1 MQLADG
7 LSSVSGPLKIL
18 KFREVLTEDISDH
31 KNIILVFES
40 FERSLAEEI
49 SLLKSKGLNLLAYMD
64 RFFTEIRELL
74 LSLSRNGIKQ
84 KRTLKLEEFVQVGK
98 DWKLHSLNGFS
109 LDMGGSVCVREEW
122 LEELRSEFRRIIG

>member
-64 RFFTEIRELL
+64 QFFTEIRELL

-98 DWKLHSLNGFS
+98 DWKLHSLTGFS

-122 LEELRSEFRRIIG
+122 LEELRCEFRRIIG